1 MTEILL
7 YDYFVQ
13 FELTNLLKLVKIG
26 FYMFFCIYYFARVHV
41 RREEGSPTTF
51 EGLAGT
57 FFLFM
62 LLGSMWELFMLVFD
76 PIFFGFGFYTMNLL
90 PTIAIPFTP
99 ITFFATFT
107 GEQSVYFLGF
117 IGLGLLSLGIE
128 RGSNLPTKGVISLVP
143 FALAVATLIYGPTV
157 TTLPWFLFAFAAA
170 IVPGL
175 FFYIAAKSD
184 DEIRSKSLNIGFGY
198 FFIFAGEAINIH
210 IIYRAMPEWPGWI
223 QNVILFGLPMDMTMP
238 LFSVIGCLLLLMGL
252 IRYRD

>member
-13 FELTNLLKLVKIG
+13 FELTNLLKLIKIG
-26 FYMFFCIYYFARVHV
+26 FYLFFCIYYFARVHS

-51 EGLAGT
+51 EALAGT

-62 LLGSMWELFMLVFD
+62 LLGSVWEVFMLVID
-76 PIFFGFGFYTMNLL
+76 PIFFGFGFFNMNLL
-90 PTIAIPFTP
+90 PTLTIPFTP

-107 GEQSVYFLGF
+107 GEMSVYFLGF

-128 RGSNLPTKGVISLVP
+128 RGSNLPTKGAISVIP
-143 FALAVATLIYGPTV
+143 FALAVATLIYGPSV

-175 FFYIAAKSD
+175 FFYIAMKSS
-184 DEIRSKSLNIGFGY
+184 DEIKSKSLNIGFGY
-198 FFIFAGEAINIH
+198 TFIFAGEAINIH
-210 IIYRAMPEWPGWI
+210 IINRALPEWAGWM
-223 QNVILFGLPMDMTMP
+223 QYVTLFGLPIDFLMP
-238 LFSVIGCLLLLMGL
+238 LFSIIGCLLLLMGL